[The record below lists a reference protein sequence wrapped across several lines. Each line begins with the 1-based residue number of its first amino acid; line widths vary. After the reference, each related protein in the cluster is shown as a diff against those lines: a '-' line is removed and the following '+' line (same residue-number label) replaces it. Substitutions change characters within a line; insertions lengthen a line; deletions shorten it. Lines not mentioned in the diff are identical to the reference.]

1 MSAGRVAGVLPRRT
15 GSALLALRGSDL
27 SGDASSGP
35 IVFMEGRKFLRST
48 HGRLRAAVAELSQT
62 RMAGL
67 FN

>member
-15 GSALLALRGSDL
+15 GSALLALRGSDP
-27 SGDASSGP
+27 SGGASSGS
-35 IVFMEGRKFLRST
+35 IVFTDRRKFIPST
-48 HGRLRAAVAELSQT
+48 HGLLRATVAELSLT